1 MFFLHSQMRR
11 CSPDLQ
17 FRMVLP
23 TLCHPA
29 NSQRACAG
37 PWGMP
42 QLLISLYHQNRRRQ
56 GKMRRALPYPE
67 TPRRP
72 SIPRPWR
79 GRCSTN
85 RPQAA
90 FPAPSSPRPASIS
103 KTPAAARP
111 RLHPA
116 PRPAPKARFENRL
129 PHLPRARLEIHPSR
143 PAVQAH
149 SPVLR
154 PKGCAAP
161 PAGLHW
167 APAPAA
173 GPRTPAAARRS
184 APAAR
189 AKRYSKRQAP
199 RAEWQPKRQRKA
211 RCPLGLALFTIPKNS
226 KRKSRQR
233 QTALPASKRL
243 L

>member
-1 MFFLHSQMRR
+1 
-11 CSPDLQ
+11 
-17 FRMVLP
+17 
-23 TLCHPA
+23 
-29 NSQRACAG
+29 
-37 PWGMP
+37 
-42 QLLISLYHQNRRRQ
+42 
-56 GKMRRALPYPE
+56 MRRALPCPE

-90 FPAPSSPRPASIS
+90 FPAPSSLRPASIS

-111 RLHPA
+111 PPRPA

-129 PHLPRARLEIHPSR
+129 PHLPRARRELHPSR
-143 PAVQAH
+143 RGARAH

-173 GPRTPAAARRS
+173 WPRTPAAARRS

-189 AKRYSKRQAP
+189 AKRYPKRQAP
-199 RAEWQPKRQRKA
+199 RAEWQPKGQRPC
-211 RCPLGLALFTIPKNS
+211 RCPLGLTLLAIPKRE
-226 KRKSRQR
+226 RKSRQR
-233 QTALPASKRL
+233 HRRCLPFDILCYL
-243 L
+243 LLFTLSPLWKARPCQSA

>member
-1 MFFLHSQMRR
+1 MGLFYDSLV
-11 CSPDLQ
+11 LY
-17 FRMVLP
+17 LP

-42 QLLISLYHQNRRRQ
+42 QLLISLYHLTRRRQ

-90 FPAPSSPRPASIS
+90 FPALSALRPASIS

-116 PRPAPKARFENRL
+116 LRL
-129 PHLPRARLEIHPSR
+129 L
-143 PAVQAH
+143 
-149 SPVLR
+149 
-154 PKGCAAP
+154 
-161 PAGLHW
+161 
-167 APAPAA
+167 
-173 GPRTPAAARRS
+173 
-184 APAAR
+184 
-189 AKRYSKRQAP
+189 P
-199 RAEWQPKRQRKA
+199 RAEWQPKGQRHG
-211 RCPLGLALFTIPKNS
+211 RCPLGLTLLAIPEGE
-226 KRKSRQR
+226 RKSRQR
-233 QTALPASKRL
+233 IKRCLPFDILCYLLLFTLSPLWKARPCQSAKKGSKQSA
-243 L
+243 